1 MDLGLTQVKP
11 REIGVF
17 VDNLKR
23 LLIKWEKNDNFSQ
36 PNHSKALAKMCLFF
50 QIEPIQN
57 FVYLHSSFAG
67 KL

>member
-23 LLIKWEKNDNFSQ
+23 LLIKWEKTTTFPS
-36 PNHSKALAKMCLFF
+36 
-50 QIEPIQN
+50 PIIAR
-57 FVYLHSSFAG
+57 L
-67 KL
+67 